1 MQSVVKTI
9 TLHTKQDMEIINIT
23 DIVKDTV
30 AATGIRNG
38 TVHIMTKHTTS
49 GITVNE
55 GLPDIEDDLVD
66 MLQCLIPRNG
76 EYRHARFLHSDGQ
89 LAVNGYSHLRSA
101 LVGKDTFFPLYEGEM
116 VMGSRQ
122 TIYFMEMDGPLYRE
136 FLVHVLGV

>member
-30 AATGIRNG
+30 AATGIQNG

-66 MLQCLIPRNG
+66 MLQRLIPRNG

-89 LAVNGYSHLRSA
+89 MAVNGYSHLRSA
-101 LVGKDTFFPLYEGEM
+101 LLGKDTFFPLHEGEM
-116 VMGSRQ
+116 VIGSRQ

>member
-30 AATGIRNG
+30 AATGIQNG

-66 MLQCLIPRNG
+66 MLQRLIPRNG
-76 EYRHARFLHSDGQ
+76 EYRHARFLHSESFSSRSFRRG
-89 LAVNGYSHLRSA
+89 RSA
-101 LVGKDTFFPLYEGEM
+101 
-116 VMGSRQ
+116 
-122 TIYFMEMDGPLYRE
+122 GPARP
-136 FLVHVLGV
+136 HVRPDRP